1 MDKAKNIS
9 GNNELNYLND
19 VYNELI
25 DDIERTQYENK
36 NLTERIHFYK
46 TLLKNI
52 PSIFI
57 IIDFSTQKIIWKN
70 KEFESVIHTS
80 PVNDKLIIKQVYPY
94 YKDNKNTYEKKTIYS
109 NSGIFKINDHLK
121 EPASYYFKGIVLKYD
136 TYNEPKEV
144 FINAFNLSEK
154 INTDLQ
160 LEELIKENK
169 RLKNK
174 LTLSILTKREKEII
188 KMVAGGLSSKKISE
202 ELGLSF
208 YTVETHRKNIL
219 NKIDI
224 NNTAELIR
232 FATETGLV

>member
-1 MDKAKNIS
+1 MRKIDIKS
-9 GNNELNYLND
+9 NEHNWNYLD
-19 VYNELI
+19 SVYNELI
-25 DDIERTQYENK
+25 GDIERTQYENR
-36 NLTERIHFYK
+36 NLAERINFYK
-46 TLLKNI
+46 TLLHNI
-52 PSIFI
+52 PALFFI
-57 IIDFSTQKIIWKN
+57 IDLSVQEITWKN
-70 KEFESVIHTS
+70 REFDSVINNS
-80 PVNDKLIIKQVYPY
+80 PADYKKIIKQIIPY
-94 YKDNKNTYEKKTIYS
+94 YKTQKRLQENKNMLS
-109 NSGIFKINDHLK
+109 NNGIFKIVNYQK
-121 EPASYYFKGIVLKYD
+121 EPVSFYFKGFVLKYD
-136 TYNEPKEV
+136 KNRYPLEI

-174 LTLSILTKREKEII
+174 LALSILTKREKEIV
-188 KMVAGGLSSKKISE
+188 KMVAEGMSSKKISE

-232 FATETGLV
+232 FATEAGLV